1 MKGRTRPLRAAAQPS
16 RTGTRTRNHLSYQEL
31 SSGIDTD
38 NESSGLRQ
46 PIHAQRP
53 SRKRRR
59 ISYNEASSE
68 SDKEVESNE
77 EESHTAA
84 RRQNGSRAP
93 RKPSSGQ
100 CNEAPKPSET
110 ASVKKSPPH
119 PGARRNQN
127 GKVNKHTKHMEDSHE
142 QDFNISQLGGKVP
155 PWQTLPY
162 ELLLHIFQFASYPL
176 MTETFEPTNS
186 ISWLVGSALLCKGFA
201 EPALSALYYAPPLD
215 PPSRVHKML
224 TSLVRQPETSFFN
237 YRAKVKYLDFDAIQ
251 VLTLKYEGRDAV
263 RLADLLAATPQLRGI
278 GLHLLSDLPSWKG
291 LYARPHG
298 KRIIDEASLYPALEL
313 NNIRLSKWTW
323 NAHLALTR
331 TAVSD
336 LEHIHRMD
344 CFQTLRS
351 LAFVNSRSVKDIERF
366 ANSTRVLPNLK
377 DLTMQN
383 MVLEELPNLT
393 SLPNNLESLAVIN
406 CQTLQSS
413 ILTPLLASHGRNLKE
428 IVLDHNNSLNL
439 AFLPQLAASCPKLET
454 LKMDLRFYNSHTT
467 YRGSEPRFAT
477 LLSCEMVPTWPRT
490 LQRIELFHLRKW
502 DKAAADTFFSSL
514 VNSAEQLPDLRYI
527 DIKASVDESNWRERI
542 KFRNEWTDRMQ
553 KVFKRSSAPP
563 DPRLKSITIFL
574 RHRKEFR
581 NIIPMADDDDDDD
594 DYSKPGRIGEV
605 KSEDSKKF
613 SHVQVH
619 SGASTNISS
628 DSDTPLAFRLRST
641 RLRDQDA
648 SIQSAAPRLPRR
660 RRQKRKRTAYNS
672 SSSSTESDSAL
683 EDLNSQ
689 YISTNNNNENHN
701 EDDRNLF
708 IHGMCDVVRV
718 AIDNLRPTEE
728 YLNES
733 NFLDEEISG
742 DEDWNGDDD
751 GLQGG
756 GGGGHAW

>member
-1 MKGRTRPLRAAAQPS
+1 MKGRTRPLRASAQPS
-16 RTGTRTRNHLSYQEL
+16 RTGTRTRTHLSYREL

-38 NESSGLRQ
+38 NESSESSQ
-46 PIHAQRP
+46 PNHAQRP

-68 SDKEVESNE
+68 SDEEVESDE
-77 EESHTAA
+77 KETHTAA
-84 RRQNGSRAP
+84 GRQNGSRVP
-93 RKPSSGQ
+93 QKPSSGQ
-100 CNEAPKPSET
+100 CNKASKPCET
-110 ASVKKSPPH
+110 ASIKKSPPH
-119 PGARRNQN
+119 RGARRHQN
-127 GKVNKHTKHMEDSHE
+127 GKINKQTKHMMDTHE

-162 ELLLHIFQFASYPL
+162 EILLHIFQFASYPL
-176 MTETFEPTNS
+176 MTETFEPTTS

-201 EPALSALYYAPPLD
+201 EPALSALYYAPPLY

-224 TSLVRQPETSFFN
+224 TSLVSQPETSFFN

-263 RLADLLAATPQLRGI
+263 RLADLVAATPQLRGI
-278 GLHLLSDLPSWKG
+278 GLHLLSDLPSWRAR
-291 LYARPHG
+291 YARPHG
-298 KRIIDEASLYPALEL
+298 KRIIDEASLYPALEV

-331 TAVSD
+331 TSVGD
-336 LEHIHRMD
+336 LEHIHRKD

-366 ANSTRVLPNLK
+366 ANSTRILPNLK
-377 DLTMQN
+377 NITMQN

-393 SLPNNLESLAVIN
+393 SLPKNLECLAVIN

-413 ILTPLLASHGRNLKE
+413 ILAPLLASHGGNLKE

-454 LKMDLRFYNSHTT
+454 LKMDLRFYNSHMT
-467 YRGSEPRFAT
+467 YRGSEPRFPT
-477 LLSCEMVPTWPRT
+477 LLSCEMVPVWPPT

-514 VNSAEQLPDLRYI
+514 ANSAEQLPDLRYI

-563 DPRLKSITIFL
+563 DPRLKSIPIFL
-574 RHRKEFR
+574 KHRREFR
-581 NIIPMADDDDDDD
+581 SIVPVADDDDDDNA
-594 DYSKPGRIGEV
+594 KPERIGEV
-605 KSEDSKKF
+605 KSENSRKF
-613 SHVQVH
+613 SHVHVH

-628 DSDTPLAFRLRST
+628 DSDTPLASRLRST

-648 SIQSAAPRLPRR
+648 SIRSAAPRLPRR

-689 YISTNNNNENHN
+689 CIPTNNNNGNHN
-701 EDDRNLF
+701 DNDKNLF

-728 YLNES
+728 HLNES
-733 NFLDEEISG
+733 NFLDEEVSG

-756 GGGGHAW
+756 GGGHAW